1 MTTTQ
6 LAMFDIE
13 ADASR
18 RTRRFLGISLAAGA
32 LVTGIVS
39 VMVLRSGDGSTS
51 TSTSARQVQGQAQ
64 QLMTPTALRE
74 RSAGAPLGPKD
85 VEWIMLGHQALPVSS
100 AGPHQREGGRAWGF
114 DHSRAGAVLAAFH
127 VPFRAGA
134 NSGPEVFRPTLATQ
148 VVGVDRDKF
157 AATIEAD
164 YANEAGALGV
174 TNDGPLRREELGPQR
189 NGRGVGYRL
198 DSYDRSAAVVQVLL
212 SVDPNPSSAQF
223 LKEVQFLNFTYS
235 LHWLDGDWR
244 LVAPFN
250 GSWQSILVGLS
261 AQPGDYVMLQS

>member
-18 RTRRFLGISLAAGA
+18 RTRRFLGISAAAGA

-39 VMVLRSGDGSTS
+39 VMVLRSGDGA
-51 TSTSARQVQGQAQ
+51 TSTSAREVQGEAQ
-64 QLMTPTALRE
+64 QVMTPRALRE
-74 RSAGAPLGPKD
+74 RSAGSPLGPKD
-85 VEWIMLGHQALPVSS
+85 VAWTTLGHQALPVSS
-100 AGPHQREGGRAWGF
+100 AGPHRTGGGRAWGF
-114 DHSRAGAVLAAFH
+114 DHSPAGAVLAAFH
-127 VPFRAGA
+127 VPFRVGA

-164 YANEAGALGV
+164 YANEAGALGLI
-174 TNDGPLRREELGPQR
+174 NDEPLRRVELRPQR

-212 SVDPNPSSAQF
+212 SVDPGPTPVQF

-250 GSWQSILVGLS
+250 GSWQSILVGLA